1 MFDNSK
7 GVSSKGLSFHEN
19 KENFPEYHWNDTG
32 LSMEMKWEFLNF
44 WIFFLDEYERLVKEK
59 QYLIQTGDY
68 TLDDPLI
75 MELDKQIMGLKKK

>member
-1 MFDNSK
+1 MFDN
-7 GVSSKGLSFHEN
+7 SKGLSFHEN

-32 LSMEMKWEFLNF
+32 LSMKIMGDFKKFMF
-44 WIFFLDEYERLVKEK
+44 FFLDEYERLVKEK

-75 MELDKQIMGLKKK
+75 IELDKQIVGLKKK